1 MSRVTALK
9 TYQNARE
16 LQAKIEQMLLRR
28 PSPGSAPLDE
38 VAETLSAG
46 RHYDWIGIYLVAG
59 TRPGGAAGQGGA
71 VAGPGSANCDVVPV
85 RLGQHIYGAI
95 EVRAEAGKRLAGE
108 DRVLLKSVAVR
119 LAQYLHGPGA
129 VLARK
134 AREAAT
140 EEPESPPARGY
151 QPESERLQ
159 PRSLAA
165 GEGRR

>member
-1 MSRVTALK
+1 MSRVIALK

-28 PSPGSAPLDE
+28 PSPGSAPLEE
-38 VAETLSAG
+38 VAEALSAG

-59 TRPGGAAGQGGA
+59 TRPSGAAGQGGA
-71 VAGPGSANCDVVPV
+71 IPTPGSAGCDVVPM

-108 DRVLLKSVAVR
+108 DRILLKRVATR
-119 LAQYLHGPGA
+119 LAQYLHGRGA

-134 AREAAT
+134 AREAAA
-140 EEPESPPARGY
+140 EEPEPPARGY
-151 QPESERLQ
+151 QPESERVQ